1 MIVVVVIG
9 LLAAMA
15 IPAFNKSRTRS
26 QATRVANDLK
36 KLEQALDVLLLERSM
51 PDGIYYDGTAPGGF
65 PVTDL
70 PEEIQ
75 SKPLGDGSQ
84 VTYDISAGLT
94 GAGNRGVVITYD
106 AGLDDDMLKELD
118 DILDDGNINPGNGT
132 KRNAT

>member
-1 MIVVVVIG
+1 M
-9 LLAAMA
+9 
-15 IPAFNKSRTRS
+15 
-26 QATRVANDLK
+26 K